1 MRHQPNLLKHC
12 DMVDLLK
19 VEGLSKS
26 YIGLAVGKP
35 ISILR
40 DVSMH
45 LRVGESLAIM
55 GRSGA
60 GKSTLLHLLAGFEK
74 PDAGEICWEG
84 EVLGSMK
91 ETAID
96 RLRNQRFGFV
106 YQFHHLIE
114 ECSAI
119 DNVSLPLRIAAVAT
133 HEARERAAAMLTR
146 LGLAGRLEHRPS
158 ALSGGERQRVAV
170 ARALV
175 HHPACVLADEPTGN
189 LDEQSA
195 AQVFQLF
202 RELAIESGT
211 ALLLVTHDQSL
222 ASDCDRL
229 VVLENGKLK

>member
-1 MRHQPNLLKHC
+1 MAELLE
-12 DMVDLLK
+12 
-19 VEGLSKS
+19 VEGLTKS
-26 YIGLAVGKP
+26 YIGPAASTP

-40 DVSMH
+40 EVSVQLH
-45 LRVGESLAIM
+45 AGESLAIM

-60 GKSTLLHLLAGFEK
+60 GKSTLLHVLAGFEK
-74 PDAGEICWEG
+74 PDAGHIRWEG
-84 EVLGSMK
+84 QSLATMNVS
-91 ETAID
+91 AVD

-119 DNVSLPLRIAAVAT
+119 DNVSLPLRIGSVL
-133 HEARERAAAMLTR
+133 AREAKRRAAAMLTR
-146 LGLAGRLEHRPS
+146 LGLADRLEHRPS

-175 HHPACVLADEPTGN
+175 HRPACVLADEPTGN

-195 AQVFQLF
+195 AQVFKLF

-211 ALLLVTHDQSL
+211 ALLLVTHDHSL
-222 ASDCDRL
+222 AKACDRL
-229 VVLENGKLK
+229 VVLENGRLK